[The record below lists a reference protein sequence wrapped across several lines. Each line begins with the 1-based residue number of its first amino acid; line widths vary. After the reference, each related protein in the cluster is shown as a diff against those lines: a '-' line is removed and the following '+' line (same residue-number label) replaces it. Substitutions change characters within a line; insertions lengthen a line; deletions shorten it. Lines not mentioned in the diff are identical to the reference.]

1 MEDGMGRGTAWEG
14 TGWRRDGAGIGDGM
28 EDRQVAMDN
37 RVRQVEG

>member
-1 MEDGMGRGTAWEG
+1 MGGDGVEADG
-14 TGWRRDGAGIGDGM
+14 TGIEDAMGESRTGQDGM